1 MNANVIRKNSR
12 VTLNVHV
19 PAENRESNRAIK
31 IGTNGR
37 VTAVR
42 HSDGCFLV
50 KFDGHAW
57 PQCVGPTQVSLA
69 R

>member
-19 PAENRESNRAIK
+19 PAADRESNRAIK
-31 IGTNGR
+31 IGTKGKVIATRENG
-37 VTAVR
+37 
-42 HSDGCFLV
+42 SSLLV

-57 PQCVGPTQVSLA
+57 PQCVAVEQVSL
-69 R
+69 